1 MESFEYF
8 EPKSVA
14 EACALMAERESAKLL
29 AGGVS
34 LGALLKSKLI
44 FPEALINLKSIDGL
58 REIEKTPEGG
68 FRIGALCRHRDIVA
82 SALLREECGLLAEAA
97 SKVASPAIRNMGTI
111 GGNVCHA
118 DPAADYAPALIA
130 LNAEL
135 DIVGSAG
142 SRVVPVR
149 EFFTDYYES
158 VLAHG
163 EILVGIRIP
172 PLPPRWG
179 GASLDLT
186 KTHNSVAIVHAAAL
200 VGLDRSGNCIYAG
213 LGVGGVASTPL
224 TVGEVSALV
233 GKPIE
238 ASAIQR
244 VAEAAMKHS
253 RPVSNSHASAS
264 YRTEMVGVLTRRAL
278 TAAAEKAG
286 K

>member
-1 MESFEYF
+1 MEDFEYF

-14 EACALMAERESAKLL
+14 DACALVAEREGAKLL

-34 LGALLKSKLI
+34 LGALLNSKLI

-58 REIEKTPEGG
+58 RGIEKTSEGG
-68 FRIGALCRHRDIVA
+68 FRIGALCRHRDIMA
-82 SALLREECGLLAEAA
+82 SPLLREECGLLSEAA
-97 SKVASPAIRNMGTI
+97 SKIASPAIRNMGTI

-130 LNAEL
+130 LSAEL
-135 DIVGSAG
+135 EIVGSDG

-149 EFFTDYYES
+149 EFFKDYYES
-158 VLAHG
+158 ILAHG

-172 PLPPRWG
+172 PLPPRCG

-186 KTHNSVAIVHAAAL
+186 KTHNSVAIVHVAAL
-200 VGLDRSGNCIYAG
+200 VGLDGGDNCTYAG
-213 LGVGGVASTPL
+213 LGVGGVASTPIS
-224 TVGEVSALV
+224 VGEVSELV
-233 GKPIE
+233 GKPIT
-238 ASAIQR
+238 APDIQR
-244 VAEAAMKHS
+244 VAEAAMQHS
-253 RPVSNSHASAS
+253 QPVSNAHASAS

-278 TAAAEKAG
+278 TAAVEKAR